1 MEYKTLDQI
10 KNELAKEYGHNSWS
24 GFKTFCFKDDIQGS
38 SDMLA
43 MMNVVCERYAEQEIK
58 KHLEIASNEA
68 KLTLKKGRSIGFV
81 QVVDKE
87 SITSIEI
94 KLS

>member
-1 MEYKTLDQI
+1 MKNKPNKIFLQI
-10 KNELAKEYGHNSWS
+10 GEETELGFDFKELEGI
-24 GFKTFCFKDDIQGS
+24 TFSTDKIYD
-38 SDMLA
+38 SDL
-43 MMNVVCERYAEQEIK
+43 VYYSEEQVKKLIK

-68 KLTLKKGRSIGFV
+68 KLRLKKGRSMGFV

>member
-1 MEYKTLDQI
+1 MELKTAEAFIL
-10 KNELAKEYGHNSWS
+10 KNLTEGQLEKTPVYVLRNCQKAMKE
-24 GFKTFCFKDDIQGS
+24 
-38 SDMLA
+38 
-43 MMNVVCERYAEQEIK
+43 YAEQEIK
-58 KHLEIASNEA
+58 KHLEIVSNEA
-68 KLTLKKGRSIGFV
+68 KLKLKKGRSMGFV

>member
-1 MEYKTLDQI
+1 MKKPNKIFLQI
-10 KNELAKEYGHNSWS
+10 GEDTELGFDFKELEGV
-24 GFKTFCFKDDIQGS
+24 TFSTDKFYDNDLVYFSK
-38 SDMLA
+38 
-43 MMNVVCERYAEQEIK
+43 EQVKKLIK

-68 KLTLKKGRSIGFV
+68 KLKLKKGRSIGFV

-94 KLS
+94 NL